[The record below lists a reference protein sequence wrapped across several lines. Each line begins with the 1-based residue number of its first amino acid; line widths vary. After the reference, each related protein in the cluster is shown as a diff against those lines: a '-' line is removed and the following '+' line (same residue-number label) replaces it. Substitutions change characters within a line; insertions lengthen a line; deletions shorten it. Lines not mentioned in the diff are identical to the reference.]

1 MKKKPFITALRKY
14 RFEIVI
20 LRANQKK
27 PQTST
32 QKPRQHQIISPYNLF
47 SDPPFPR
54 GQKKAVTGSTGIMQP
69 RVNAPYASVTFDASA
84 LPDNRYHDLDVTE
97 LVQGYVNG
105 TYNNTGFFLKAK
117 DENDNYIAFYSSEW
131 SNASQR
137 PKLVINTSEVSFAI
151 EDVNQDGRIN
161 QVDLDIIQ
169 NSINTNTS
177 CQRCDVNANGIVD
190 IYDVTRV
197 SVKV

>member
-1 MKKKPFITALRKY
+1 M
-14 RFEIVI
+14 
-20 LRANQKK
+20 
-27 PQTST
+27 S
-32 QKPRQHQIISPYNLF
+32 F
-47 SDPPFPR
+47 SYEVSKGLER
-54 GQKKAVTGSTGIMQP
+54 ELEKAP
-69 RVNAPYASVTFDASA
+69 KE
-84 LPDNRYHDLDVTE
+84 DNRYYDLDVTE

-137 PKLVINTSEVSFAI
+137 PKLVISSNASYAN

-161 QVDLDIIQ
+161 QTDLDIIQ
-169 NSINTNTS
+169 NSINTNTP

-190 IYDVTRV
+190 IYDVMRV